1 MTGHGQ
7 TLRRFYINF
16 LLFYLCD
23 QNWRGILIIFEPNYF
38 GWQTFMADN
47 VQILEKLS
55 SHLFTLVVF
64 KGLEAYCPDYAQTEL
79 RKE

>member
-1 MTGHGQ
+1 
-7 TLRRFYINF
+7 
-16 LLFYLCD
+16 
-23 QNWRGILIIFEPNYF
+23 
-38 GWQTFMADN
+38 MADN
-47 VQILEKLS
+47 VQILDKLS